1 MCLLKVNKIYN
12 GTSKRVKTGYKVFE
26 YTTEGLLSFIV
37 PSYGILPKG
46 KWLDEKEYRL
56 ESCRDEDVISIK
68 AVDYALEYPMGW
80 HVFTEIDD
88 AKLFA
93 LLRYEDEDEVIYKVQ
108 CKGILA
114 KGVDT
119 LGKKVEVY
127 KYIKISYEMV
137 WAAWWTEV

>member
-1 MCLLKVNKIYN
+1 MCLLRVNKIYS
-12 GTSKRVKTGYKVFE
+12 GTSKAVKTRYKVFAF
-26 YTTEGLLSFIV
+26 TPEGLLSFIV
-37 PSYGILPKG
+37 PSYDILPHS
-46 KWLDEKEYRL
+46 KWLDEKKYRL
-56 ESCRDEDVISIK
+56 ESYKDAGIVFVESI
-68 AVDYALEYPMGW
+68 DHTSEYPIGW
-80 HVFTEIDD
+80 HVFTKIDD

-127 KYIKISYEMV
+127 RYIKIEKE
-137 WAAWWTEV
+137 AWHV